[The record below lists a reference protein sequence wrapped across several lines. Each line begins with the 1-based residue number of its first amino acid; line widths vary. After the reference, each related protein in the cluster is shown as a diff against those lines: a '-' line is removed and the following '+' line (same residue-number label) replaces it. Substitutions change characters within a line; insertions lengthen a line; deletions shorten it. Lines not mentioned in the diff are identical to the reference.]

1 MNAILRAESVTK
13 RFATGD
19 GEVTVLADVDLEV
32 HAGELTLLMGPSG
45 SGKTTL
51 LCILA
56 GLLRPSRGLV
66 ELCGHRISELDE
78 AAVARVRRRDVGF
91 VFQTY
96 NLFPALT
103 ALDNVALGHRL
114 RGATVGEARRE
125 ARAALE
131 SVGLGDRGGAR
142 PAVLSSGQKQRVAVA
157 RALAGAPALILGDEP
172 TAALDGAAAVE
183 VMRLLE
189 QRVTPRSAVL
199 LVTHDTRLER
209 FAHRT
214 IHIEDGRIVDE
225 TRRAGEPAGHER
237 DRPAAPLVDASDSV
251 E

>member
-1 MNAILRAESVTK
+1 MTAILRAVSVSK
-13 RFATGD
+13 RFPSGD
-19 GEVTVLADVDLEV
+19 GEATVLADVDLEV
-32 HAGELTLLMGPSG
+32 HAGELTLIMGPSG

-56 GLLRPSRGLV
+56 GLLRASSGLV
-66 ELCGHRISELDE
+66 EVCGHRISELDE

-103 ALDNVALGHRL
+103 ALDNVAIGHRL
-114 RGATVGEARRE
+114 RGATVREARRD

-131 SVGLGDRGGAR
+131 AVGLAGRADAR

-157 RALAGAPALILGDEP
+157 RALAGAPSLILGDEP
-172 TAALDGAAAVE
+172 TAALDGASALE
-183 VMRLLE
+183 VMRLLSE
-189 QRVTPRSAVL
+189 RVTTRSAVL
-199 LVTHDTRLER
+199 VVTHDSRLER
-209 FAHRT
+209 FSHRT
-214 IHIEDGRIVDE
+214 IHIEDGRIVGE
-225 TRRAGEPAGHER
+225 TRRRAATEAPHAGSPV
-237 DRPAAPLVDASDSV
+237 VDASESV